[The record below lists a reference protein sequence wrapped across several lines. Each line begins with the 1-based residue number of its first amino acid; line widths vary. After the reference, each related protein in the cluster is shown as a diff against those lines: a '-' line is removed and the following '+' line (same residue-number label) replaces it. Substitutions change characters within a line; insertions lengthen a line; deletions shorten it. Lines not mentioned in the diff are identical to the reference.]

1 MFKNILLMIL
11 VVGGLT
17 LVFSSFEKKIEEN
30 KVVVK
35 EPTIPVKEISLCFYK
50 ETPILSNPE
59 LFDTASLRMNLQ
71 GGKVDGEFKNFPA
84 QTDSNFG
91 SFEGTVSAV
100 IPEMM
105 ARIADVW
112 WESTS
117 EGMTVKRELRII
129 FGEGNAD
136 VGFGEIEDRGDGVFV
151 YKDKENI
158 ETWQTL
164 TDVACSDLDDREIVS
179 NYIRENILSLVPEE
193 PVLGGTFYALGVRL
207 IPREKTG
214 VFNYE
219 DGHILGSASFS
230 YERNGQ
236 EVIITNIQKT
246 N

>member
-1 MFKNILLMIL
+1 MIL

-30 KVVVK
+30 KVIVK
-35 EPTIPVKEISLCFYK
+35 EPVPVKEISLCFYK
-50 ETPILSNPE
+50 EVPATLDSE
-59 LFDTASLRMNLQ
+59 LFDTASLHMDLR
-71 GGKVDGEFKNFPA
+71 GDKVKGEFKNFPA
-84 QTDSNFG
+84 LTDSNFG
-91 SFEGTVSAV
+91 PFEGNVSSV

-112 WESTS
+112 WESTA
-117 EGMTVKRELRII
+117 EGTTTKRELRII

-158 ETWQTL
+158 ETWKTL
-164 TDVACSDLDDREIVS
+164 TDVDCSDLDDREIVS
-179 NYIRENILSLVPEE
+179 NYIRENIISLVPEE

-207 IPREKTG
+207 IPENKTG
-214 VFNYE
+214 VFKYE
-219 DGHILGSASFS
+219 DGHIAGSASFS

-236 EVIITNIQKT
+236 EVSITNIQKI